1 MKHPTLAKAAAVL
14 ITIVLLAILLSQVS
28 VADVVATLVNINPIY
43 LGAGFV
49 LYACS
54 YFFRAVRFWLLLNG
68 GVSLGD
74 LCQIVCVHNMMNN
87 LLPARTGELSYVYLL
102 KRLHARPVGEGVAT
116 LVVARVFDAIVI
128 IFLLFTAGFFVQ
140 GIPAVANDFLWII
153 FLLLLIFMILLIV
166 LVPFG
171 RRVMQAIEKLLNYC
185 RLTTTKLG
193 DYSLRKGYEVVDS
206 FERID
211 VWKRVIPIF
220 IVSVSTGLVSFGALY
235 LILLGMDIS
244 LPIQNVIFG
253 AAFILLASV
262 LPIHGIA
269 GFGTTEAIW
278 TLVYIPLG
286 MTLNDAII
294 SGFGYHIIVLLFTLT
309 LGLSGSLTLKRK
321 SGPF

>member
-1 MKHPTLAKAAAVL
+1 MKHPTLIKVVAIL
-14 ITIVLLAILLSQVS
+14 ITIALLAILLSQVS
-28 VADVVATLVNINPIY
+28 VADVVTTLTSINPLY
-43 LGAGFV
+43 LVAGFL

-54 YFFRAVRFWLLLNG
+54 YFFRALRFRILLNG
-68 GVSLGD
+68 EVGMRD
-74 LCQIVCVHNMMNN
+74 LFNIVCVHNVMNN

-102 KRLHARPVGEGVAT
+102 KRLHARPVGEGIAT
-116 LVVARVFDAIVI
+116 LVVARVFDSIVI
-128 IFLLFTAGFFVQ
+128 IFLLLTTGFFVQ

-153 FLLLLIFMILLIV
+153 FLLLLVFMILLIV

-171 RRVMQAIEKLLNYC
+171 RRAMQVIEKLLNYC

-193 DYSLRKGYEVVDS
+193 DYVLRKGYEVVDS

-211 VWKRVIPIF
+211 VWKRSIPTF
-220 IVSVSTGLVSFGALY
+220 IISVSTGLVNFGALY

-244 LPIQNVIFG
+244 LPIQNLIFG

-294 SGFGYHIIVLLFTLT
+294 SGFGYHIIILLFTLT
-309 LGLSGSLTLKRK
+309 LGLSGSLTIKWK
-321 SGPF
+321 SGGF